1 MTSDE
6 VAILCPNAYAWI
18 WRDSGYWHP
27 INAYELVE
35 TAMEWHGLVGG
46 DLKIPKQDPS
56 SQEPHRS
63 EQVAFLL
70 KEEPV
75 KHCIVATIHEETAI
89 YFLSNHHEITWNQ
102 CLSVKYANN
111 WSSKIPLIFFDR
123 NVECSSFLSAQSMYV
138 NISYRCIYSLWPAL
152 PRESMISVGH
162 CYSSLT
168 VS

>member
-1 MTSDE
+1 MDVQPELRAFSE
-6 VAILCPNAYAWI
+6 HSLILNHHLGWPRMRSLYFAQMHYAWI
-18 WRDSGYWHP
+18 WRDSGYWYP

-46 DLKIPKQDPS
+46 DPKIPKQDPY

-89 YFLSNHHEITWNQ
+89 YFLSNHHEITWATAFINHILKGRI
-102 CLSVKYANN
+102 CLG
-111 WSSKIPLIFFDR
+111 
-123 NVECSSFLSAQSMYV
+123 
-138 NISYRCIYSLWPAL
+138 YSL
-152 PRESMISVGH
+152 PRSINF
-162 CYSSLT
+162 
-168 VS
+168 